1 MKLITGRELRPPS
14 QHPQPPHF
22 SSQNTNPKLPRFCL
36 ECRLIAATPF
46 AALAVRLWRYALRV
60 QCQRHDPTRRWS
72 HQNYHHWINGG
83 GAHGVTALGKDRNS
97 CAVAN
102 GGSRNERIRTT
113 GCLLY
118 TSDAADDLTRVDL

>member
-1 MKLITGRELRPPS
+1 MVICCIIASTARKQKGLFHLEHLNCALKRPPVTS
-14 QHPQPPHF
+14 H
-22 SSQNTNPKLPRFCL
+22 NTNPRLPRFCL
-36 ECRLIAATPF
+36 ELPMIVAAPF

-83 GAHGVTALGKDRNS
+83 GAHGVAALGKDRNS

-102 GGSRNERIRTT
+102 SGSRNERIRTT
-113 GCLLY
+113 GNQ
-118 TSDAADDLTRVDL
+118 